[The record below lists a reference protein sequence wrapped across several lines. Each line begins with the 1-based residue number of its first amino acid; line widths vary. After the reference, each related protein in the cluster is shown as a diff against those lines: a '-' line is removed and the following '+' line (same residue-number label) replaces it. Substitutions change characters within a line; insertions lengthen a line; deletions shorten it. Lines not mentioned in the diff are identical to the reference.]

1 LLPLILALLLAA
13 ILKPIVFFLRKRH
26 WPFSLCVVVVLLLA
40 AGLLW
45 VLSLV
50 IFSGV
55 DAVVRGAPAYQDRM
69 NRLLAAGLEAG
80 DAVLRRFG
88 SNVQDF
94 TRRNSFSLSAV
105 TGFLASGIGTFV
117 DFIGKMVM
125 TILFLVFLL
134 AGSEGF
140 PEKLQRAVS
149 GQRLQQVTQV
159 IAQTN
164 RQVRRYLVT
173 KTLVSIATGGV
184 MTLIMV
190 LFGVDFAVF
199 LGVLAFFLNFIP
211 NVGSFIATVLPAVVS
226 LLQFESV
233 GLSALIAVLM
243 IISQNIIGN
252 FIEPRL
258 MGRTLDLSPLLVL
271 LSLVF
276 WGWLWGLWGM
286 VLAVPITSIIKIVCE
301 NVEALQPVAVLMS
314 AGAARKRAPQNKNE
328 FSGNV

>member
-1 LLPLILALLLAA
+1 
-13 ILKPIVFFLRKRH
+13 
-26 WPFSLCVVVVLLLA
+26 
-40 AGLLW
+40 
-45 VLSLV
+45 
-50 IFSGV
+50 
-55 DAVVRGAPAYQDRM
+55 M